1 MEESLFVAVIL
12 FKKTLLGPNGQP
24 NPTRQTIRIIKA
36 TDRKNA
42 AEKLQK
48 FWKEKM
54 VSFSAISSEI
64 TDLIE

>member
-1 MEESLFVAVIL
+1 MEESLFVATVL
-12 FKKTLLGPNGQP
+12 YRKTLLGPNGQP

-36 TDRKNA
+36 SDRKSA

-54 VSFSAISSEI
+54 VSFSPISSEI